1 MRVWRRKN
9 KGKTCLV
16 GGEKLMAGFLVLQGR
31 PMSGWWPQR
40 RLRRDGGSGREG
52 GKKKLG
58 RKMVFSQLWLLISP
72 SDFNQ
77 LSLHSLLSFAK

>member
-1 MRVWRRKN
+1 
-9 KGKTCLV
+9 
-16 GGEKLMAGFLVLQGR
+16 
-31 PMSGWWPQR
+31 MSDWWPQR

>member
-58 RKMVFSQLWLLISP
+58 RKMVFSQL
-72 SDFNQ
+72 
-77 LSLHSLLSFAK
+77 